1 VLILRDNMKG
11 ISLIEI
17 VIALAI
23 MGILFAASAPSFTE
37 WIQNTRIRTA
47 AESMQNGL
55 SLAKSEAVHRNTTAQ
70 FVSCGGGTWDIVV
83 ASATA
88 STIVCNTGAASP
100 GWERVQISSSQS
112 ESNNALVDISQ
123 STIGFNGMGRQ
134 VSTTDLVNAAAT
146 PFPPVA
152 VSINVSANLADA
164 ACTCP
169 AGDCGYPAGIT
180 FSNTGRLRCLRI
192 SVSAGGLM
200 RMCDPAMTAGTPQ
213 GC

>member
-1 VLILRDNMKG
+1 VLKLKYNMKG

-23 MGILFAASAPSFTE
+23 MGILFAASAPSFSE
-37 WIQNTRIRTA
+37 WIQNSRIRTA
-47 AESMQNGL
+47 AESLQNGL
-55 SLAKSEAVHRNTTAQ
+55 TLAKSEAVHRNTTAQ

-88 STIVCNTGAASP
+88 NTTVCNTGAATA
-100 GWERVQISSSQS
+100 GWERIQISASQS
-112 ESNNALVDISQ
+112 ESSNALVDTTQ

-134 VSTTDLVNAAAT
+134 VATTDLVNAAAT
-146 PFPPVA
+146 PNPPVA
-152 VSINVSANLADA
+152 VNINVSATLAGA

-180 FSNTGRLRCLRI
+180 FASTGKLRCLRI
-192 SVSAGGLM
+192 SVSSGGLM
-200 RMCDPAMTAGTPQ
+200 RMCDPAITAGTPQ